1 MNIIKKVCA
10 QPKKLSGIPLNILEA
25 YVFWQS
31 NSRHIPKM
39 LRYSMGVRIDSIFAE
54 IIETIYLAIFAD
66 SEKKIILIDKANTK
80 NDLLKFML
88 YALFELKG
96 LKEDAFYEI
105 SLKMEEIGRRLYGW
119 RNQTEHQNQNGSAK
133 VAEPFGKNKK

>member
-1 MNIIKKVCA
+1 MNITKKVCA
-10 QPKKLSGIPLNILEA
+10 QPKKLSGITLNLLEV
-25 YVFWQS
+25 YIFWQS
-31 NSRHIPKM
+31 NSKHIPKM

-54 IIETIYLAIFAD
+54 IIETVYLAIFTN
-66 SEKKIILIDKANTK
+66 SKEKIILIENANTK

-88 YALFELKG
+88 FALFELKG
-96 LKEDAFYEI
+96 LKEDAFNEI

-119 RNQTEHQNQNGSAK
+119 RNQVEKQNQNGSEK